1 VRTHQEAAAVA
12 LAVCLGCS
20 DPGTFRPQDYQRSD
34 LGRALSSGFLLG
46 TATAAHQIEG
56 GNTNNDWWDWE
67 HGSFDD
73 GRPHIHDGDTSE
85 TAALSWGRFSTV
97 DLPAMKQLGVNAYRF
112 SVEWSRLEPS
122 PGAWDV
128 DAAEAYRA
136 FAADLRQNG
145 IEPMV
150 TLHHFTSPRWIAQK
164 GGFANRETLEDF
176 AAFTA
181 RVADLL
187 GSVVDLWCTLNEPN
201 VYTFFGY
208 IDGTWPPG
216 KQDTALAAKVLANML
231 EAHALASQQLRG
243 HDTVDADGD
252 GQPVLAGLAHHVRLF
267 QPASASTLD
276 ATITGLTDDFFNE
289 ATVRALST
297 GRIKVSVPGTV
308 EIDREVEGLREAS
321 DFLGVNYYTRD
332 HVRADLST
340 QALSTLYVPDSR
352 PKNDLGWDIYPEG
365 LLMFLERFAPLG
377 LPLYVTENGVADE
390 AGNIRPDFLRAHV
403 YALQRAILQK
413 IDVRG
418 YFHWSLMDNFEWA
431 DGYMGRFGLFR
442 VDRSQPDLP
451 REPTDAVYTFRHIA
465 CNLASKPASA
475 QCP

>member
-1 VRTHQEAAAVA
+1 VRTCHSAAAVA
-12 LAVCLGCS
+12 VAVCVGCS
-20 DPGTFRPQDYQRSD
+20 DPGMFRPEDYQRSD
-34 LGRALSSGFLLG
+34 LGRALPSGFLLG
-46 TATAAHQIEG
+46 TATSAHQIEG

-67 HGSFDD
+67 HDV
-73 GRPHIHDGDTSE
+73 RPHIHNADTSE

-128 DAAEAYRA
+128 DAAAAYRA

-164 GGFANRETLEDF
+164 AGFANPETLQDF

-187 GSVVDLWCTLNEPN
+187 GDLVDLWCTVNEPN
-201 VYTFFGY
+201 VYAFSGY
-208 IDGTWPPG
+208 VDGNFPPG
-216 KQDTALAAKVLANML
+216 IQGDMALAAEVLANML
-231 EAHALASQQLRG
+231 EGHALASQQLRA

-252 GQPVLAGLAHHVRLF
+252 GKPVLAGLAHHVRVF
-267 QPASASTLD
+267 QPASPSILD
-276 ATITGLTDDFFNE
+276 AAITGLINDEIFNE

-297 GRIKVSVPGTV
+297 GRIKISVPGTV
-308 EIDREVEGLREAS
+308 EIDRAVEGLREAS

-332 HVRADLST
+332 HIRADLG
-340 QALSTLYVPDSR
+340 ADVPFTMSAPDGR

-377 LPLYVTENGVADE
+377 LPLYITENGVADA
-390 AGNIRPDFLRAHV
+390 AGETRPDFLRAHV
-403 YALQRAILQK
+403 HAVERAVLQN

-431 DGYMGRFGLFR
+431 DGYMGQFGLFR

-451 REPTDAVYTFRHIA
+451 RERTLAVDAFLQIA